1 MGYAEDRA
9 AFLESIG
16 QTYRY
21 TMPGPNGTRVLSG
34 GGNAGPPNPR
44 ASLAPD
50 MGGGV
55 SSVSGSAGGAMSNL
69 QATVGSMPGMQ
80 AAPEAPTLT
89 DAADKARLLTYGA
102 RNKKST
108 VLTKGNE
115 KKGPVKTR
123 GLYNPGDEVAK
134 EKLGKSKLTSIL
146 GA

>member
-9 AFLESIG
+9 AFLLKMG
-16 QTYRY
+16 QTTRY
-21 TMPGPNGTRVLSG
+21 TAPDATGTRVLTN
-34 GGNAGPPNPR
+34 GGNAGPITAG
-44 ASLAPD
+44 ASLASD

-55 SSVSGSAGGAMSNL
+55 SSASGSAGGAMSNL
-69 QATVGSMPGMQ
+69 QATVGSMPGMP
-80 AAPEAPTLT
+80 AAPNAPTLT
-89 DAADKARLLTYGA
+89 DAAPNAKLLLTGA

-123 GLYNPGDEVAK
+123 GLYNPDDEVAK